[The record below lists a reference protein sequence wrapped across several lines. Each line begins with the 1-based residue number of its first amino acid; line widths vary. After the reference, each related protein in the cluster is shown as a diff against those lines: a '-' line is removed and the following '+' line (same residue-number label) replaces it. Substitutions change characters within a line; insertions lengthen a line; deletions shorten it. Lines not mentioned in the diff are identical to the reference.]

1 MSNLQQLLQQLQ
13 GGGGMG
19 AGAAAGGMDIP
30 VADTAETI
38 QISSMALI
46 KMIKVSHD
54 SGRGSSHLPGSI

>member
-1 MSNLQQLLQQLQ
+1 MANLQQLLQQLQ

-19 AGAAAGGMDIP
+19 VGTAAGGMDIP

-46 KMIKVSHD
+46 KMIKVSFSLD
-54 SGRGSSHLPGSI
+54 RRE

>member
-1 MSNLQQLLQQLQ
+1 MANLQQLLQQLQ

-19 AGAAAGGMDIP
+19 VGAAAGGMDIP

-46 KMIKVSHD
+46 KMIKVSSCVEVGNNH
-54 SGRGSSHLPGSI
+54 PFNF

>member
-46 KMIKVSHD
+46 KKS
-54 SGRGSSHLPGSI
+54 